1 MDDRKVATSCDT
13 FTADGDIREDS
24 QAIQDGS
31 AITRN
36 ETRLIDALDPSA
48 NHYATR
54 QAKNGD
60 AATREG
66 AEAFNR
72 RESGA
77 A

>member
-13 FTADGDIREDS
+13 FTADGDTREDS
-24 QAIQDGS
+24 LALQDGS

-36 ETRLIDALDPSA
+36 ETRHLDALDSSA

-60 AATREG
+60 AATSNG
-66 AEAFNR
+66 AD
-72 RESGA
+72 
-77 A
+77 